1 MSASDP
7 HARTHTLQPTLIWD
21 LPTRLFHWVLAGS
34 FALAWITAEA
44 DEWLS
49 VHVFCGYLMLGLV
62 AFRLLWG
69 VVGSHFARFT
79 SFWFSPKQAIHYLKE
94 VASGQAA
101 RHVGHNP
108 TGSWAIYILLTL
120 TLFVAASG
128 WITLGADEQQGLAAG
143 WFSFSQA
150 KLFKEVHEITATL
163 MLLVVGGHIAGVV
176 VESVMH
182 KENLARSMV
191 TGLKMA
197 DENTP
202 RTSAQTL
209 VAVVLLL
216 VMLGFGGWWFAYA
229 VDRQLDGQAWHA
241 TSESG
246 ETEELHVAFVGKALP
261 DNAVWR
267 EECGSCHGVFHPS
280 LLPARSWQ
288 KMMAEQDR
296 HFGSDLGLDAPTTA
310 AVLTFMVDNAAE
322 GHATE
327 AAYKIEQSIAKEA
340 APQRI
345 TETPYWIR
353 KHREV
358 AAADWANPMVK
369 SQANCAA
376 CHLDAD
382 AGTFED
388 GAMQIPPAPASPASK

>member
-1 MSASDP
+1 MSAPDP

-44 DEWLS
+44 DEWLA

-101 RHVGHNP
+101 RHIGHNP

-120 TLFVAASG
+120 TLVVAASG

-150 KLFKEVHEITATL
+150 KLFKEVHEIVATL
-163 MLLVVGGHIAGVV
+163 MLVVVGGHIAGVV

-209 VAVVLLL
+209 VAVVL
-216 VMLGFGGWWFAYA
+216 
-229 VDRQLDGQAWHA
+229 
-241 TSESG
+241 S
-246 ETEELHVAFVGKALP
+246 
-261 DNAVWR
+261 
-267 EECGSCHGVFHPS
+267 PS
-280 LLPARSWQ
+280 IQ
-288 KMMAEQDR
+288 EQ
-296 HFGSDLGLDAPTTA
+296 FWS
-310 AVLTFMVDNAAE
+310 
-322 GHATE
+322 
-327 AAYKIEQSIAKEA
+327 
-340 APQRI
+340 
-345 TETPYWIR
+345 
-353 KHREV
+353 
-358 AAADWANPMVK
+358 
-369 SQANCAA
+369 SQGRLC
-376 CHLDAD
+376 LR
-382 AGTFED
+382 
-388 GAMQIPPAPASPASK
+388 